1 MSLSGHPSASQAIAF
16 EVPVNARII
25 RGLRW
30 GNDHAGVPTLALHGW
45 LDNAASFAML
55 APELPQLEL
64 WAIDMPGHGLSDHR
78 RPPGSY
84 NIWDDLLDILALAD
98 ELGWQRFNILAHSRG
113 AIISV
118 LLAATMPERI
128 ARMVLLDGIWPMPS
142 KAADAPSLLR
152 QYLLDQRG
160 AASKKSSSYASVAAA
175 VAARQR
181 ATGLGQEAATLI
193 VERSIEAQDD
203 GSFSWRS
210 DPRLM
215 LTSAFKLTQAHINA
229 FVEAISTPTLL
240 LLAAEGFARYP
251 GIDEAL
257 RQFPDIECRTLQ
269 GGHHLHMEA
278 AASVAPL
285 VAGFL
290 QAPEA

>member
-1 MSLSGHPSASQAIAF
+1 MSFNGHTSTAQAIAF
-16 EVPVNARII
+16 DVPVNGRVI

-30 GNDHAGVPTLALHGW
+30 GNDQAGVPTLALHGW
-45 LDNAASFAML
+45 LDNAASFAMI
-55 APELPQLEL
+55 APELPQLEI

-78 RPPGSY
+78 QPPGSY

-98 ELGWQRFNILAHSRG
+98 QMGWQRFNILAHSRG

-142 KAADAPSLLR
+142 EAADAPSLLR

-160 AASKKSSSYASVAAA
+160 AASKKASSYASVAAA
-175 VAARQR
+175 VAVRQL
-181 ATGLGQEAATLI
+181 ATGLGEEAATMI
-193 VERSIEAQDD
+193 VERGIEALDD

-215 LTSAFKLTQAHINA
+215 LTSAFKLTQQHINA
-229 FVEAISTPTLL
+229 FVDAISTPTLL
-240 LLAAEGFARYP
+240 LLASEGFARYP
-251 GIDEAL
+251 GIDAAL
-257 RQFPDIECRTLQ
+257 RRFAEIECRTVQ
-269 GGHHLHMEA
+269 GGHHLHMEE

-285 VAGFL
+285 VAAFL